1 MMAERKKAVAIQ
13 YDAEISVPKVVAVGQ
28 GLIAEKIIEAAL
40 AYDVPIV
47 EDKEVVA
54 KLARL
59 PLGGEIP
66 EEMYEAVAKILAFL
80 YKMDYERG
88 VMRRR

>member
-1 MMAERKKAVAIQ
+1 MAERKKAVAIQ
-13 YDAEISVPKVVAVGQ
+13 YNEEVTVPKVVAVGQ
-28 GLIAEKIIEAAL
+28 GLVAEKIIEAAK

-54 KLARL
+54 KLVRL
-59 PLGGEIP
+59 PLGEEIP
-66 EEMYEAVAKILAFL
+66 PEMYEAVAKILAFL

-88 VMRRR
+88 NR

>member
-1 MMAERKKAVAIQ
+1 MAERKKAVAIQ
-13 YDAEISVPKVVAVGQ
+13 YNEEIPVPKVVAVGQ
-28 GLIAEKIIEAAL
+28 GVIAEKIIEAAI

-54 KLARL
+54 KLVQL
-59 PLGGEIP
+59 PLGVEIP

-88 VMRRR
+88 VMSRR